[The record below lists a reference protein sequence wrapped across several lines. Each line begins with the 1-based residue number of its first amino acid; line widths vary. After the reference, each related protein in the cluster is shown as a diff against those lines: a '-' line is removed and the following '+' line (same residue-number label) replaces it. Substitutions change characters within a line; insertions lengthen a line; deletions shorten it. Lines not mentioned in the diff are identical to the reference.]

1 MNGNAAFA
9 GRAATAGGA
18 PVWQNITN
26 ADNPGFP
33 FGSACAISITGQ
45 GINTYIRVLT
55 TDNRV
60 YQTHGDTNGTNFIW
74 DEGWTELTPAPA
86 LALRGKAFKGDTVR
100 GASPN
105 HLR

>member
-9 GRAATAGGA
+9 GRAVTAGGA
-18 PVWQNITN
+18 PVWQNITD

-33 FGSACAISITGQ
+33 FGRACGIAITGQ
-45 GINTYIRVLT
+45 GINTYIKVLT

-60 YQTHGDTNGTNFIW
+60 YQTHGDTNGTNFVW

-86 LALRGKAFKGDTVR
+86 PVLRGKAFKGGTVR
-100 GASPN
+100 GATPN
-105 HLR
+105 GSR